1 MPRGYDIPLLWLGWQ
16 LAAAIA
22 IVWLVRNALDVDG
35 SVGAGVGVVG
45 VAIVV
50 VRLRRQLQARDEG
63 KSR

>member
-16 LAAAIA
+16 LAAIA